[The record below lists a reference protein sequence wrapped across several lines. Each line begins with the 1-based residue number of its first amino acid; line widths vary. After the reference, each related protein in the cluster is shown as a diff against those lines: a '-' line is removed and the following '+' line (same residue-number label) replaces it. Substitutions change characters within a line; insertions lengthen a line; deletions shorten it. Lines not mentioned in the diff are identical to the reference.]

1 MTFGAPA
8 SRRFNS
14 EAADGKPLQLNDI
27 EIAALAAKRSSLIDP
42 AFESVETDVVNF
54 NSCHVPARFILSL
67 PYISTI

>member
-14 EAADGKPLQLNDI
+14 EAADGKPPLLQLNDI

-42 AFESVETDVVNF
+42 AFEAVETDFVNF
-54 NSCHVPARFILSL
+54 NSCHVPARFAF
-67 PYISTI
+67 